1 MSVPLTRAARLTR
14 PIVLALLFA
23 AFPAHA
29 ADRSLEYAVKATF
42 LYKLAFFVEWPQ
54 GSFEH
59 ESSPFNLC
67 VVGVDPFDGRIQET
81 VSGQNVGRHPI
92 VLRHLA
98 KAEAQSDCHVMFVS
112 RPASQTAAEV
122 MKVVS
127 GTPTL
132 TVTDSAIGA
141 TAGIVHFVIVDGRVS
156 FDIDNVAAAE
166 NRLVIRS
173 KLLELA
179 RRVNTARPANTP

>member
-1 MSVPLTRAARLTR
+1 MPFLALTRRLVR
-14 PIVLALLFA
+14 PIALAVLLA
-23 AFPAHA
+23 AIPAHS

-42 LYKLAFFVEWPQ
+42 LYKFASFVEWPQ
-54 GSFEH
+54 GSFAT

-67 VVGVDPFDGRIQET
+67 VVGRDPFASRIQEA

-92 VLRHLA
+92 VLRQLA
-98 KAEAQSDCHVMFVS
+98 RAEPQSDCHVMFVS
-112 RPASQTAAEV
+112 GSPAQPAAEAL
-122 MKVVS
+122 KAVS

-141 TAGIVHFVIVDGRVS
+141 TAGIIHFVIVDGRVS
-156 FDIDNVAAAE
+156 FDIDTVAAAK

-179 RRVNTARPANTP
+179 RRVNAARPGNAS